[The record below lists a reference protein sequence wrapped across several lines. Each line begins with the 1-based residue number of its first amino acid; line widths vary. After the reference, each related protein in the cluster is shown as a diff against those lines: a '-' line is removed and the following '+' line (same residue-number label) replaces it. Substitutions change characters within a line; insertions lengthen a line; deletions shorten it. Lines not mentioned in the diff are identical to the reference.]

1 MFEKF
6 GEFDSAQEICE
17 LANNLFNEGD
27 MDGILVL
34 GRENGLDDQMIQM
47 YIEGYEPVLVEPEE
61 AAVGKIEAEARELEP
76 KDIMVD
82 WVEYIKTASMEDKDL
97 AIAVR
102 RKGKSLKGCI
112 GALLEWAFKHQQDV
126 DKDIIKAAGVKV
138 RGASKVT
145 LGMPG
150 QAEAK
155 KIIRDYYLEAKC

>member
-6 GEFDSAQEICE
+6 GEFDSAQELCE

-27 MDGILVL
+27 TASIKAL
-34 GRENGLDDQMIQM
+34 GKENGLDEMMVDM
-47 YIEGYEPVLVEPEE
+47 YLEGMEPLFVEAEE
-61 AAVGKIEAEARELEP
+61 AAVGKIEIEAAVLKP

-82 WVEYIKTASMEDKDL
+82 WVNYIKTSSMEDRNL

-112 GALLEWAFKHQQDV
+112 GALLKWAFAHQQDI
-126 DKDIIKAAGVKV
+126 DKDILKAAGVHA
-138 RGASKVT
+138 RKVT

-150 QAEAK
+150 RAEAQ
-155 KIIRDYYLEAKC
+155 KIIRDYYMGKGK